1 MKTHG
6 IKLLA
11 FILLSFNFSF
21 AQNFNIGEQSGGEV
35 KLNKNN
41 TPCLNE
47 TQRAEI
53 QFILKENVKQLEQ
66 EGKLMSVN
74 KQGGHPLFTWPV
86 TKAPGVPYE
95 SVWAISGYVDENP
108 AYPDQL
114 TDYNCGTRTYDTSS
128 GYNHQGIDVF
138 TWPFW
143 WYQMDYDQSQVIA
156 GATGQIIGKF
166 DGNFDRSCSFNNN
179 QWNAIYVQHGDGS
192 TAWYGHMKSG
202 SLTSKGIGDNI
213 AQGEFLGIIGS
224 SGNSTGPHL
233 HFEVYD
239 NASQLIDPNFGP
251 CNTMNPD
258 TWFQNQKPYL
268 NTYINRIATH
278 SAPPVFPT
286 CPDTETLNISNQY
299 FEGDPIYWMV
309 YLKDQVAGTQAQL
322 KVTDPNNTIVASWV
336 LDLNAD
342 YYASWWYW
350 DPPSIAPS
358 GPVGTWLYEVTYNG
372 QTVVHPF
379 EIGILGTE
387 DSSLAQTTVYPNPM
401 QSKLFIDS
409 EANIVSADIRDIL
422 GRSVS
427 DISDTTRSINVID
440 VSFLSKGMYF
450 ITLVSNENQS
460 KTIKLIKE

>member
-6 IKLLA
+6 IKLLT

-21 AQNFNIGEQSGGEV
+21 AQNFTIGEKSGGEV
-35 KLNKNN
+35 ELNKNN

-47 TQRAEI
+47 TQKAEI
-53 QFILKENVKQLEQ
+53 QSTLKENIKQLEEQ
-66 EGKLMSVN
+66 GKLIPVN
-74 KQGGHPLFTWPV
+74 KAGGHPLFNWPV
-86 TKAPGVPYE
+86 TEAPGVDYE

-108 AYPDQL
+108 AYPGQL

-128 GYNHQGIDVF
+128 GYNHQGIDIF

-143 WYQMDYDQSQVIA
+143 WYQMDNDQAQVIA
-156 GATGQIIGKF
+156 GAAGQIVGKF
-166 DGNFDRSCSFNNN
+166 DGNYDRSCGFNNN
-179 QWNAIYVQHGDGS
+179 MWNAIYVQHGDGS

-202 SLTSKGIGDNI
+202 SLTSKGIGDNV

-239 NASQLIDPNFGP
+239 NANQLVDPNFGP

-278 SAPPVFPT
+278 STPAVFPA
-286 CPDTETLNISNQY
+286 CPDTETLNLQNQF
-299 FEGDPIYWMV
+299 FEGDPIYFAI
-309 YLKDQVAGTQAQL
+309 YLKDQVTGTQAQL
-322 KVTDPNNTIVASWV
+322 KVTDPNNSIVAEWTKNF
-336 LDLNAD
+336 DAN
-342 YYASWWYW
+342 YYASWWW
-350 DPPSIAPS
+350 WQGNPAPS
-358 GPVGTWLYEVTYNG
+358 DPEGTWLFEVTYNG

-379 EIGILGTE
+379 ELGLLSTV
-387 DSSLAQTTVYPNPM
+387 DSNFAETKVYPNPL
-401 QSKLFIDS
+401 QNTLFIES
-409 EANIVSADIRDIL
+409 EANIVSTDIRDVL

-427 DISDTTRSINVID
+427 NIKNTESNINEMD

-450 ITLVSNENQS
+450 ITLVSDENQS

>member
-11 FILLSFNFSF
+11 FIVLSFSFSF
-21 AQNFNIGEQSGGEV
+21 AQDVKMNLEGGGEV
-35 KLNKNN
+35 ELNKNN

-53 QFILKENVKQLEQ
+53 HSILKENIKKLEQ
-66 EGKLMSVN
+66 ERKLQPVN

-86 TKAPGVPYE
+86 TKAPGVDYE

-156 GATGQIIGKF
+156 GAAGQIIGKF
-166 DGNFDRSCSFNNN
+166 DGNYDRSCGFNNN
-179 QWNAIYVQHGDGS
+179 MWNAIYVQHGDGS

-202 SLTSKGIGDNI
+202 SLTSKGIGDNVS
-213 AQGEFLGIIGS
+213 QGEFLGIIGS

-258 TWFQNQKPYL
+258 SWWQNQKPYL

-278 SAPPVFPT
+278 SAPAIFPT
-286 CPDTETLNISNQY
+286 CPDTETLNLSNQFY
-299 FEGDPIYWMV
+299 EGESIYLAI
-309 YLKDQVAGTQAQL
+309 YLKDQVAGTSASL
-322 KVTDPNNTIVASWV
+322 LTRKPDNTINSSWTANFG
-336 LDLNAD
+336 DN

-350 DPPSIAPS
+350 S
-358 GPVGTWLYEVTYNG
+358 GVVPGGSDGTWTFEVTYNG
-372 QTVVHPF
+372 QTVIHPF
-379 EIGILGTE
+379 EVGVLGTE
-387 DSSLAQTTVYPNPM
+387 DSSLSETTVYPNPM
-401 QSKLFIDS
+401 QSKLFIDT
-409 EANIVSADIRDIL
+409 EATIVSADIRDIL

-427 DISDTTRSINVID
+427 GINDTTRSIQEID
-440 VSFLSKGMYF
+440 ISFLSKGMYF

>member
-6 IKLLA
+6 IKLFA
-11 FILLSFNFSF
+11 FIFLSFNFTF
-21 AQNFNIGEQSGGEV
+21 AQDLIMNLEGGGEV
-35 KLNKNN
+35 ELNKNN

-53 QFILKENVKQLEQ
+53 QSILKENVKQLEQ
-66 EGKLMSVN
+66 EGKLMPVN
-74 KQGGHPLFTWPV
+74 KQGGHPLFDWPV
-86 TKAPGVPYE
+86 IKAPGVDYE

-108 AYPDQL
+108 AYPDQI
-114 TDYNCGTRTYDTSS
+114 TDYNCGTRSYDTSN

-156 GATGQIIGKF
+156 GAAGQIVGKF
-166 DGNFDRSCSFNNN
+166 DGNYDRSCGFNNN
-179 QWNAIYVQHGDGS
+179 MWNAIYVQHGDGS

-202 SLTSKGIGDNI
+202 SLTSKGIGDNV

-239 NASQLIDPNFGP
+239 NANQLIDPNFGP

-258 TWFQNQKPYL
+258 TWWQNQKPYL

-278 SAPPVFPT
+278 STPPVFPT
-286 CPDTETLNISNQY
+286 CPNTETLNLSNQ
-299 FEGDPIYWMV
+299 FFAGDNFYLAI
-309 YLKDQVAGTQAQL
+309 YLKDQMAGTQVSLLTRRPDNSIANSWGSNL
-322 KVTDPNNTIVASWV
+322 TD
-336 LDLNAD
+336 D

-350 DPPSIAPS
+350 SSTVPS
-358 GPVGTWLYEVTYNG
+358 GYDGTWTFEVSYQG
-372 QTVVHPF
+372 QTVIHPY
-379 EIGILGTE
+379 EVGILGLE
-387 DSSLAQTTVYPNPM
+387 DSKISSTKVYPNPL
-401 QSKLFIDS
+401 QNTLFIES
-409 EANIVSADIRDIL
+409 EANIVSADIRDVL

-427 DISDTTRSINVID
+427 EVKDTSSSVTKMD

-450 ITLVSNENQS
+450 ITLVSDENQS

>member
-6 IKLLA
+6 IKLL
-11 FILLSFNFSF
+11 FLILLCFNLSI
-21 AQNFNIGEQSGGEV
+21 AQGLKMNLEGGGEV
-35 KLNKNN
+35 ELNKNN

-53 QFILKENVKQLEQ
+53 HSILKENVNQLQQ
-66 EGKLMSVN
+66 EGKLMPVN
-74 KQGGHPLFTWPV
+74 KQGGHPLFIWPV
-86 TKAPGVPYE
+86 IKAPGVDYE

-108 AYPDQL
+108 AYPNQL

-128 GYNHQGIDVF
+128 GYNHQGVDIF

-143 WYQMDYDQSQVIA
+143 WYQMDNDQSRVIA
-156 GATGQIIGKF
+156 GAAGQIVGKF
-166 DGNFDRSCSFNNN
+166 DGGYDRSCSFNNN
-179 QWNAIYVQHGDGS
+179 MWNAIYVQHGDGS
-192 TAWYGHMKSG
+192 TAWYGHMKNG
-202 SLTSKGIGDNI
+202 SLTSKGIGDNVT
-213 AQGEFLGIIGS
+213 QGEFLGIIGS

-239 NASQLIDPNFGP
+239 NANQLIDPNFGP

-278 SAPPVFPT
+278 SAPPIFPT
-286 CPDTETLNISNQY
+286 CPNTETLNLSDQFY
-299 FEGDPIYWMV
+299 EGDTVYFII
-309 YLKDQVAGTQAQL
+309 YLKDQVAGTQVSLLARSPDNAIY
-322 KVTDPNNTIVASWV
+322 TDWTY
-336 LDLNAD
+336 DLTDN
-342 YYASWWYW
+342 YYASWWYT
-350 DPPSIAPS
+350 SGIAPA
-358 GPVGTWLYEVTYNG
+358 GLDGTWTFEVTYQG

-379 EIGILGTE
+379 EVGILGTE
-387 DSSLAQTTVYPNPM
+387 DSSIAQSTVYPNPL
-401 QSKLFIDS
+401 QNKLFIES
-409 EANIVSADIRDIL
+409 EANIVSTDIRDVL

-427 DISDTTRSINVID
+427 NIKNTESNINEMD

-450 ITLVSNENQS
+450 ITLVSDENQS